1 MASKNV
7 ASGKK
12 KKSIVEPEVNN
23 SLNWWITTLPIIHIK
38 NFLHNFQFV
47 QFKIFNSSY
56 NLKNLKIAKRKLG
69 TPRTDY
75 WFLLEIV
82 LLNFEK
88 NVQFCFLTG
97 IDNWLVY
104 STSLSKPFAIGA
116 WMKHIRRGN
125 FWLVLKQ
132 FVFEAYYLQVH
143 WDGYDSSDDSW
154 EPEAGLN
161 MASEALEAFLTSN
174 DLPRKFKKAK
184 TRVSF
189 F

>member
-1 MASKNV
+1 MDLSMASKNV

-56 NLKNLKIAKRKLG
+56 NLKNWKL
-69 TPRTDY
+69 PNENCAMFNFA
-75 WFLLEIV
+75 FLLV
-82 LLNFEK
+82 L
-88 NVQFCFLTG
+88 T

-154 EPEAGLN
+154 EPETGLN
-161 MASEALEAFLTSN
+161 MASEALEAFLTSK

-189 F
+189 L